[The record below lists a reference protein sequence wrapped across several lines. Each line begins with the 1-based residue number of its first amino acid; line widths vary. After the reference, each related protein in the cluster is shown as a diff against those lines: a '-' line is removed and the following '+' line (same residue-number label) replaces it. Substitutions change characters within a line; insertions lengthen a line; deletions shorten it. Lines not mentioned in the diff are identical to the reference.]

1 MQTTFKKILLVLYII
16 FSLYVGLDSSFHYN
30 VSDSE
35 KIEIIKDYEH
45 KKDSILI
52 LSQENKIKTKQILIE
67 KNSKCSCCG
76 NNDINNLSVFSCP
89 EKGIR
94 VFCNVCSKSNSLDE
108 ISDSEFSESDRCM
121 FKKTREYQSSIDSYI
136 TRSKVFKNKL
146 YVDNTWFECEFFFL
160 CLLLMTLI
168 GCFGFV
174 ILEITFGVVKWIL
187 RR

>member
-1 MQTTFKKILLVLYII
+1 MPTTFKKILFVLYII
-16 FSLYVGLDSSFHYN
+16 FSLYVSLDCSYHYN

-45 KKDSILI
+45 KKDSVLV
-52 LSQENKIKTKQILIE
+52 LSRKNKIITKQILST
-67 KNSKCSCCG
+67 KNAKCSCCG
-76 NNDINNLSVFSCP
+76 NTDTTNLSVFSCP

-108 ISDSEFSESDRCM
+108 ISDSEFSESDRSM
-121 FKKTREYQSSIDSYI
+121 FEKTREYQSNINTYI

-146 YVDNTWFECEFFFL
+146 YVDNTWLEWELFFL
-160 CLLLMTLI
+160 CLLLMTMI
-168 GCFGFV
+168 GCLGY
-174 ILEITFGVVKWIL
+174 VVLNVLFDIIKWIL

>member
-1 MQTTFKKILLVLYII
+1 MA
-16 FSLYVGLDSSFHYN
+16 LDSSFHYN

-45 KKDSILI
+45 KKDSVLV
-52 LSQENKIKTKQILIE
+52 LSQENKIQTRQILIE
-67 KNSKCSCCG
+67 KNVKCKCCD
-76 NNDINNLSVFSCP
+76 NTDITNLSVFSCH

-108 ISDSEFSESDRCM
+108 ISDSGFSESDRCM

-174 ILEITFGVVKWIL
+174 ILEIIFGVVKWIL